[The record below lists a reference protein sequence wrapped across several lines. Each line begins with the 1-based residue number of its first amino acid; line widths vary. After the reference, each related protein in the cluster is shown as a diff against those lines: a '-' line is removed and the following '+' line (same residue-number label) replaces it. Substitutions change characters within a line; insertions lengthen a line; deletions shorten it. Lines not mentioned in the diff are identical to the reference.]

1 MLTEN
6 SYIKELADR
15 LQSLEQSMQ
24 PGDVPSYAPM
34 QDNQSPQVPNDFS
47 PTPASNNPSAR
58 KRTFS
63 ASNEYGDPNYPMGH
77 RPSVAWAQQDS
88 PRQANNAN
96 NLYAT
101 PQVSADQPQSQYR
114 PHYSPNG
121 IAPQPVWRDGP
132 DMGRQPSI
140 SYDNSQQVEHGHAGP
155 GPEWDEAVI
164 DECYSAIY
172 PTYPFLSSSKR
183 GLGQRLGRCP
193 PLLSEAFLEALYAAV
208 RSSPT
213 SNIPQQPERQGLRHA
228 NELLSAYQW
237 ETATTR
243 NLLTNTIH
251 LQTLIFMAIE
261 ADNHGVASLRG
272 QQGRSIWLGSAV
284 ALAYSMKL
292 HILRTN
298 LGDADADSDEKM
310 ARRTWWTLVI
320 MDRWHAAS
328 TASPVLI
335 PEASIVLLPEDQALL
350 GETPYHLA
358 RKSNL
363 VRKSIIRCTVMK

>member
-1 MLTEN
+1 
-6 SYIKELADR
+6 
-15 LQSLEQSMQ
+15 MQ
-24 PGDVPSYAPM
+24 PGDVPSYAAM
-34 QDNQSPQVPNDFS
+34 QDNQAPQVSNDYS
-47 PTPASNNPSAR
+47 PTPNSNNPSAR

-63 ASNEYGDPNYPMGH
+63 ASNEYGDPNFPMGH
-77 RPSVAWAQQDS
+77 RPSMGWAQQDS
-88 PRQANNAN
+88 PRQPNNSN

-101 PQVSADQPQSQYR
+101 PQASADQAQSQYR
-114 PHYSPNG
+114 SHYSPNG

-140 SYDNSQQVEHGHAGP
+140 PYDNSQQVEHAQSGA
-155 GPEWDEAVI
+155 GPEWDETII
-164 DECYSAIY
+164 DECYNSIY
-172 PTYPFLSSSKR
+172 ATYPFLATSKR
-183 GLGQRLGRCP
+183 SLGQRLARCP
-193 PLLSEAFLEALYAAV
+193 PLLGEAFLEALYAAT

-213 SNIPQQPERQGLRHA
+213 SNIPQQPDRQDLRRA

-237 ETATTR
+237 ETVTPR
-243 NLLTNTIH
+243 NLLTSTIH

-292 HILRTN
+292 HTLRPN
-298 LGDADADSDEKM
+298 LEDVDADSDEKS
-310 ARRTWWTLVI
+310 ARRTWWSLVI

-335 PEASIVLLPEDQALL
+335 PEASIVVLPEDQALL
-350 GETPYHLA
+350 GETPFHLA
-358 RKSNL
+358 RKSNIFRNSSEDNGWEMMFRPQCRATL
-363 VRKSIIRCTVMK
+363 WLQRLID